1 MIIRETITLSPYT
14 VYEKAYDYV
23 LNDASI
29 DLNLY
34 ALVECRNEMID
45 LGDEKFISRKQIGI
59 AAVCID
65 LFIMMVFLLS
75 IWIITYFVKLDS
87 DRHNNL
93 LFETKEFSVAI
104 KNLPTLDKE
113 YTIEQ
118 MKTELWDHLITILS
132 EQPQQIQRLR
142 NSEESRACEIIDIQF
157 AMSDYHYLEDVLG
170 IKQISQAIEVLD
182 MKLDECQ
189 DGVDDDKIVDYN
201 MKRQTLLRQQE
212 DLQNKYFS
220 SMEQMGLNNQAV

>member
-1 MIIRETITLSPYT
+1 M
-14 VYEKAYDYV
+14 YEKAYDYV
-23 LNDASI
+23 LSDASV

-45 LGDEKFISRKQIGI
+45 LGDERFISRKQIGI

-93 LFETKEFSVAI
+93 LFETREFSIAI
-104 KNLPTLDKE
+104 KNLPTLDNQ

-118 MKTELWDHLITILS
+118 MKTELWDHLLTIIS
-132 EQPQQIQRLR
+132 E
-142 NSEESRACEIIDIQF
+142 
-157 AMSDYHYLEDVLG
+157 
-170 IKQISQAIEVLD
+170 
-182 MKLDECQ
+182 
-189 DGVDDDKIVDYN
+189 
-201 MKRQTLLRQQE
+201 
-212 DLQNKYFS
+212 
-220 SMEQMGLNNQAV
+220 